1 MPAKAGGHGERE
13 PAHGPIEVRPAHR
26 DHFDPDFAAQLH
38 VSQINEG
45 FLSSLGPRF
54 LRALYRRI
62 TRSDGSFLLVAQCD
76 GERVGFI
83 AGSVAVRR
91 LYGQFLLHDGVT
103 AALSASLRI
112 LRSWRQVMETLRHGR
127 DTQPMAASGEL
138 LAIAVAPS
146 WQSRHVGTAL
156 VTAFLKQLEAMG
168 TPDAHVVVG
177 ADNAAAVALYH
188 RSGFVTQQRF
198 EFHAGTT
205 SLLLSRSAPVTPT
218 STPAPTHPHP

>member
-1 MPAKAGGHGERE
+1 MPARAGGHVDGE
-13 PAHGPIEVRPAHR
+13 PTHGAVEVRPARR
-26 DHFDPDFAAQLH
+26 DHADPDFAAQLH
-38 VSQINEG
+38 ATEIDEG

-62 TRSDGSFLLVAQCD
+62 TRTDGSFLLIAQCD
-76 GERVGFI
+76 GEPVGFI

-91 LYGQFLLHDGVT
+91 LYGQFLLHDGVVV
-103 AALSASLRI
+103 ALAASLRI

-127 DTQPMAASGEL
+127 DTQPVVHSGEL

-146 WQSRHVGTAL
+146 WQSKHVGTGL
-156 VTAFLKQLEAMG
+156 VAAFLQQLEAMG

-177 ADNAAAVALYH
+177 ADNDAAVALYH
-188 RSGFVTQQRF
+188 RSGFVTQKRF

-205 SLLLSRSAPVTPT
+205 SLLLS
-218 STPAPTHPHP
+218 THPRP